1 MQNGNLRAA
10 RFGDP
15 TVTPSEITFDAY
27 AEEEGGYYAAA
38 RGYSI
43 ITQGVDWEEL
53 EWMVKDAAECYF
65 NDGRAPEIINLQL
78 VEEEEYAAA

>member
-1 MQNGNLRAA
+1 MQTTNPRAA

-15 TVTPSEITFDAY
+15 YATPSEITFDAY
-27 AEEEGGYYAAA
+27 AEEEGGYYAVA

-65 NDGRAPEIINLQL
+65 NDGRAPAVIRLQL
-78 VEEEEYAAA
+78 VESEVAAT

>member
-1 MQNGNLRAA
+1 MQNGTPRAS

-27 AEEEGGYYAAA
+27 EEEVGYYAVA

-65 NDGRAPEIINLQL
+65 NDGRAPATIRLQL
-78 VEEEEYAAA
+78 VESEVAAT